1 MNTETPSAYYASTVA
16 HELAHQR
23 GVAKEQ
29 KEGVVSQEASAEAA
43 ALILLRRGLDPPHIP
58 SGLGT
63 LAPPL

>member
-1 MNTETPSAYYASTVA
+1 M
-16 HELAHQR
+16 
-23 GVAKEQ
+23 AKEQ